1 MTLPNLNDLE
11 PLEFT
16 RMEITLIIMN
26 VVAYLIL
33 GWDRMVYMF
42 VVSILAMGFII
53 CILVCIKMSCLPNSR
68 QAVFAPYGREY
79 YD

>member
-16 RMEITLIIMN
+16 RMEIILIIIN
-26 VVAYLIL
+26 VIAYFIL

-42 VVSILAMGFII
+42 VVSIFAMVFII
-53 CILVCIKMSCLPNSR
+53 CILIGIKMCCLPSSR
-68 QAVFAPYGREY
+68 QAVFAPYGREH